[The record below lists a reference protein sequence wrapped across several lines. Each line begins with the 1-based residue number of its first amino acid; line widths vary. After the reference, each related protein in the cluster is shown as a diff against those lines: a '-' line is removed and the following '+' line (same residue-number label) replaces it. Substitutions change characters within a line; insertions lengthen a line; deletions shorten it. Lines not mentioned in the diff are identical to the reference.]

1 MTSHT
6 DTAHHHADDVF
17 LTQCA
22 GWRQRILDA
31 LHEYQNTVSALER
44 PPLRQYTC
52 DLYGEGFLT
61 LIAELRRSAF
71 RIAAMID
78 DHPNPQSDDKVG
90 YLTTLFADIRNPIS
104 SFAILDRLDQARPP
118 AMSIQD
124 TEVQLLIERLS
135 AIGQNLSQLLDE
147 LLRLRSRFSQ
157 ARE

>member
-104 SFAILDRLDQARPP
+104 SFSILDQVLQALSRTQ
-118 AMSIQD
+118 AID
-124 TEVQLLIERLS
+124 GTEVQPRVERLLTLGRTL
-135 AIGQNLSQLLDE
+135 AQLLDE
-147 LLRLRSRFSQ
+147 LLRLRARFSP
-157 ARE
+157 AT